1 MCVCLKLNQCKMTN
15 ILPMILF
22 VILSLLLFFFQL
34 STSIDTITQFQSLH
48 DGNTLVS
55 NDGTFELGF
64 FTPGSSTNRYVG
76 IWYKNMPNRIVWV
89 ANRDDPIKDNTSN
102 STMLIM
108 SNDGNLEILT
118 NNNQT
123 LVWSTNITTQSLS
136 TTSSHVAQLL
146 DNGNFV
152 IKANNNTDQQ
162 SNNFLWQGFDF
173 PCDTLL
179 PDMKLGWDLK
189 TGLNRQ
195 LTSWKSW
202 DDPSSGDLTWGIVL
216 SSNPE
221 VVLKKGSVEI
231 HRTGPWNGVGFSGA
245 PVEIVTSIVVITT
258 SVNNSNEV
266 YYIYSLVNK
275 SNVSITYLN
284 QTTSHRERV
293 NWIPEDDTWSVI
305 ESLPKDDCDVYN
317 RCGPYGNCVHNE
329 SPICQCLDGFEPKS
343 PKNWDA
349 SNWTQGCVRKG
360 DEDWRCGV
368 NDSFVRFYGLK
379 LPDTSHTWVDA
390 NMTLE
395 NCKNKCL
402 EDCSCMAY
410 SNLDV
415 AGDGSGCSIWFG
427 DLIDLKQISS
437 FQQYLYIRMDAS
449 TVDSNG
455 DVSGGKKNHTLAIAV
470 TIPLIIIL
478 LLVIIV
484 FYVYKRK
491 RKQREMNTLTEIKYE
506 DQQDFELPLFNI
518 STMISATND
527 FSNYNKLGEGGFGPV
542 YKGTL
547 ATDGQE
553 IAVKRLSGSSKQ
565 GSKEFKNE
573 VILCAKLQH
582 RNLVKVLGCC
592 IQGEERMLIYEYMPN
607 KSLDSF
613 LFDPA
618 QKKLLDWFKR
628 FNIICGVARGL
639 IYLHQDSRL
648 RIIHRDLKPS
658 NILLDNDM
666 NAKISDF
673 GLAKICGDDQV
684 EGNTKRVVGTH
695 GYMAPEYAIDG
706 LFSTKSDVFSFGV
719 LLLEIVSGQKNKGL
733 TFPSNNHNLV
743 GHAWRLWKEGNSE
756 ELIDDCLR
764 DSYIPSEALRCI
776 QVGLLCLQLHPNDRP
791 NMTYVL
797 AMLTNESVLAQ
808 PKEPGFIMQRVSN
821 EGESTTKSFSINE
834 VTISLIGAR

>member
-1 MCVCLKLNQCKMTN
+1 MCVCIKFNQCKMAN

-22 VILSLLLFFFQL
+22 VILNLLLFFFQL
-34 STSIDTITQFQSLH
+34 STSIDTITQFQSLN

-76 IWYKNMPNRIVWV
+76 IWYKNIPNRRIVWV

-102 STMLIM
+102 STMLII
-108 SNDGNLEILT
+108 SNKGNLEILT

-173 PCDTLL
+173 PSDTLL

-195 LTSWKSW
+195 LTSWKNW
-202 DDPSSGDLTWGIVL
+202 DDPSTGDLTWGIVL

-258 SVNNSNEV
+258 SVNTSNEV
-266 YYIYSLVNK
+266 SYIYSLVNK

-305 ESLPKDDCDVYN
+305 ESVPKDDCDVYN

-329 SPICQCLDGFEPKS
+329 SPICQCLEGFEPKS
-343 PKNWDA
+343 PQNWDA

-360 DEDWRCGV
+360 EEDWRCGV
-368 NDSFVRFYGLK
+368 NDDFVRFYGLK

-402 EDCSCMAY
+402 QNCSCMAY

-437 FQQYLYIRMDAS
+437 FQQYLFIRMDAS
-449 TVDSNG
+449 TV
-455 DVSGGKKNHTLAIAV
+455 GKC
-470 TIPLIIIL
+470 
-478 LLVIIV
+478 
-484 FYVYKRK
+484 Y
-491 RKQREMNTLTEIKYE
+491 
-506 DQQDFELPLFNI
+506 
-518 STMISATND
+518 
-527 FSNYNKLGEGGFGPV
+527 
-542 YKGTL
+542 
-547 ATDGQE
+547 
-553 IAVKRLSGSSKQ
+553 
-565 GSKEFKNE
+565 
-573 VILCAKLQH
+573 
-582 RNLVKVLGCC
+582 
-592 IQGEERMLIYEYMPN
+592 
-607 KSLDSF
+607 
-613 LFDPA
+613 
-618 QKKLLDWFKR
+618 
-628 FNIICGVARGL
+628 
-639 IYLHQDSRL
+639 
-648 RIIHRDLKPS
+648 
-658 NILLDNDM
+658 
-666 NAKISDF
+666 
-673 GLAKICGDDQV
+673 
-684 EGNTKRVVGTH
+684 
-695 GYMAPEYAIDG
+695 
-706 LFSTKSDVFSFGV
+706 V
-719 LLLEIVSGQKNKGL
+719 LLRHLCIFYGL
-733 TFPSNNHNLV
+733 
-743 GHAWRLWKEGNSE
+743 
-756 ELIDDCLR
+756 
-764 DSYIPSEALRCI
+764 Y
-776 QVGLLCLQLHPNDRP
+776 
-791 NMTYVL
+791 M
-797 AMLTNESVLAQ
+797 
-808 PKEPGFIMQRVSN
+808 
-821 EGESTTKSFSINE
+821 FS
-834 VTISLIGAR
+834 L